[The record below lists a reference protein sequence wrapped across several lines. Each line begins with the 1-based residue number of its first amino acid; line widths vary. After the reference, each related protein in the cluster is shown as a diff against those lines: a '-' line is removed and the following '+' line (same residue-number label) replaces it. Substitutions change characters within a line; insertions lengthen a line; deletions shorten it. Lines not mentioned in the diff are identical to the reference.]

1 MPSRRTPAAPPRVQE
16 PSPVPAIRLI
26 FEVDGDKITLLSQQ
40 PVDMAI
46 TGSDLAQQATAGTF
60 VDSRDANNR
69 TLARVHARGAVQS
82 SAEVFPEKHGDP
94 ILHVPVAKPKG
105 AFTVVIPAPMAAA
118 RVAVVRL
125 EPDKTAATRAST
137 TASAAGAREAAAPAL
152 QLTELASFGL
162 QRRP

>member
-1 MPSRRTPAAPPRVQE
+1 MPSRRTQAARPRVQE
-16 PSPVPAIRLI
+16 PPPVPAIRLI

-60 VDSRDANNR
+60 VDARDANNR
-69 TLARVHARGAVQS
+69 TLARVHARGAVQN

-94 ILHVPVAKPKG
+94 ILHVPVAKATG
-105 AFTVVIPAPMAAA
+105 AFTVVIPAPKAAA

-125 EPDKTAATRAST
+125 DPGTPVTTRAST
-137 TASAAGAREAAAPAL
+137 ASASGAREATAPAL
-152 QLTELASFGL
+152 QLTELASFDL